1 MRRGTKSELQEGLTE
16 LENAMYEALEKAREL
31 YLSSKDYR
39 CFGGQLRSYLIGT
52 LEAFIEH
59 TNQSGSIAKLQD
71 MLDNDEDGYDE
82 DDEEDLNEE

>member
-16 LENAMYEALEKAREL
+16 LENVMYEALEKAKEL
-31 YLSSKDYR
+31 YLISKDYR

-52 LEAFIEH
+52 LESFIDYP
-59 TNQSGSIAKLQD
+59 NQSGSIENLKK

-82 DDEEDLNEE
+82 DEEEDKEE